1 MIDKGTFRQDI
12 FNYVATQYGTEA
24 EYPWIDLP
32 GHAVLRHLNGK
43 WYGIIMNIPKSKLG
57 INANDRIDIL
67 VCKCDPMMRDLL
79 LSEKGFFPAYHMNK
93 EHWITIL
100 LDGSVNADLVCHI
113 LDMSYQII
121 SNRNKKQ
128 KKLKNDEIF

>member
-1 MIDKGTFRQDI
+1 MIDNGISREDI
-12 FNYVATQYGTEA
+12 LNYVAVQYGTEA

-57 INANDRIDIL
+57 LNAADNVDIL

-79 LSEKGFFPAYHMNK
+79 LSEKGFYPAYHMNK
-93 EHWITIL
+93 THWITVL
-100 LDGSVNADLVCHI
+100 LDGSVNADLVHHI
-113 LDMSYQII
+113 LDMSHQII
-121 SNRNKKQ
+121 SKKIKKQ
-128 KKLKNDEIF
+128 ANINKYGL

>member
-12 FNYVATQYGTEA
+12 FNYVATQYGTEP
-24 EYPWIDLP
+24 ENPWIDLP

-43 WYGIIMNIPKSKLG
+43 WYGIIMNIPKNKLG
-57 INANDRIDIL
+57 INANDNADIL

-79 LSEKGFFPAYHMNK
+79 LSEKGFYPAYHMNK
-93 EHWITIL
+93 EHWITVL
-100 LDGSVNADLVCHI
+100 LDGSVNADLVRHI

-128 KKLKNDEIF
+128 ENTKK

>member
-12 FNYVATQYGTEA
+12 FNYVATQYGTEP
-24 EYPWIDLP
+24 ENPWIDLP

-57 INANDRIDIL
+57 INANDNADIL

-79 LSEKGFFPAYHMNK
+79 LSEKGFYPAYHMNK
-93 EHWITIL
+93 EHWITVL
-100 LDGSVNADLVCHI
+100 LDGSVNADLVRHI

-121 SNRNKKQ
+121 SNRNKK
-128 KKLKNDEIF
+128 KKILKNNEIL